1 MNFLQ
6 ISAIFW
12 GSLGLIGLIL
22 GLYTKDFWLT
32 VAGVAIITGY
42 SDRMFQI
49 NYGKYDIYIKAICG
63 IYAIIYIIMMKKR
76 DKEEKEKTNTLKLAK
91 DYLEKGDYKKAAELL
106 KPLLSL
112 KTIEGAEALFLQSSF
127 SIKDSESDSE
137 SDAEFDKRCAKMLEQ
152 SAELGYL
159 PAIVILA
166 QYLETGFILEQDLE
180 RSAKLYQI
188 AALKGHHE
196 SMYYHGLNLLYGGRG
211 LEKNEELGIR
221 LIKEAAAHHVEQAKD
236 YLKNAK

>member
-22 GLYTKDFWLT
+22 GLYIKDFWLT
-32 VAGVAIITGY
+32 VAGIAIITGY
-42 SDRMFQI
+42 SDRIFQI

-63 IYAIIYIIMMKKR
+63 IYVIIYMIMMKKR

-91 DYLEKGDYKKAAELL
+91 DCLEKGDYKKAAELL

-127 SIKDSESDSE
+127 SIKDSESD
-137 SDAEFDKRCAKMLEQ
+137 AEFDKRCAKMLEQ

-166 QYLETGFILEQDLE
+166 QYLETGFVLEQDLE

-188 AALKGHHE
+188 AALRGHYE

-211 LEKNEELGIR
+211 LEKNEELGMR
-221 LIKEAAAHHVEQAKD
+221 LIKEAADHHVEQAKD